1 MTRPLPIRRPAPV
14 LARGHVY
21 PDGSTFLEVGIAGV
35 TAEMLLSRDQVAEL
49 KEKIAAFER
58 FVTFEDGRP
67 TERPRHYR
75 EPL

>member
-1 MTRPLPIRRPAPV
+1 MNRMLPFRRPAPV

-21 PDGSTFLEVGIAGV
+21 PDGSAFLEVGIEGV
-35 TAEMLLSRDQVAEL
+35 CAEMLLSRDQVAEL

-67 TERPRHYR
+67 VDRPRHHR
-75 EPL
+75 EAL